1 MVSVLWAAG
10 CFQGLLVVAR
20 FVLNLLN
27 FIPSAVCVYHSAPT
41 ENCTVDNKSS
51 HILDNQQTRININN
65 VGTFVED
72 ANSILLIAVIFSW
85 KVFRLKNFI
94 RALPR
99 VGYFWVWCLLCATT
113 ALSLL
118 YVDIVHGKDRKGNV
132 KVEAVALISEMVLL
146 TVLASAINFITKQ
159 IYLNWVKRNFRDN
172 SFTQRIYKPLFFSV
186 LSAYF
191 IRNLGL
197 FIYDTALV
205 SLSISLV
212 KGKKVQGT
220 RDWDSLLLVLAAAFR
235 GSFAKFFF
243 QKILQDQQLPE
254 VSHGK
259 YDLIAIIV
267 MQRHVFFSHFQFGLM
282 KGKSVSKNLGT
293 RQGLILKYG
302 PGFYFNLM
310 FILVRWPEIYYPQNW

>member
-27 FIPSAVCVYHSAPT
+27 FIPAAVCVYHTAPT
-41 ENCTVDNKSS
+41 EHCEY
-51 HILDNQQTRININN
+51 HILGNQQASNTINY
-65 VGTFVED
+65 VGTLVED

-85 KVFRLKNFI
+85 EVFRVKNFI

-99 VGYFWVWCLLCATT
+99 VGYFWVWCLLCVTN
-113 ALSLL
+113 ALSTL
-118 YVDIVHGKDRKGNV
+118 YVDTVHGKDHKGNV
-132 KVEAVALISEMVLL
+132 NVQAVALISEMILL
-146 TVLASAINFITKQ
+146 TVLASAINFITNQ
-159 IYLNWVKRNFRDN
+159 IYLNWVKGNFRDN
-172 SFTQRIYKPLFFSV
+172 SFTQRIYKLLFLSV

-191 IRNLGL
+191 IRNLGF

-212 KGKKVQGT
+212 KGKKVQGW
-220 RDWDSLLLVLAAAFR
+220 RDWDSLLLLLTAAFR

-243 QKILQDQQLPE
+243 QKIFQGQQLPE

-259 YDLIAIIV
+259 YDLITI
-267 MQRHVFFSHFQFGLM
+267 S
-282 KGKSVSKNLGT
+282 
-293 RQGLILKYG
+293 
-302 PGFYFNLM
+302 PGANVK
-310 FILVRWPEIYYPQNW
+310 I

>member
-1 MVSVLWAAG
+1 MSFAVSIFTLEYWRGSFFNEMVSVLWAAG

-27 FIPSAVCVYHSAPT
+27 FIPAAVCVYHSAPT
-41 ENCTVDNKSS
+41 ENCKVDNKSY
-51 HILDNQQTRININN
+51 HILGNQQATSNTINS
-65 VGTFVED
+65 VGTLVED

-99 VGYFWVWCLLCATT
+99 VGYFWVWCLLCVAN
-113 ALSLL
+113 ALSTL
-118 YVDIVHGKDRKGNV
+118 YVDIVHGKDHKGNV
-132 KVEAVALISEMVLL
+132 NVQAVALISEMILL
-146 TVLASAINFITKQ
+146 TVLASAINFITNQ
-159 IYLNWVKRNFRDN
+159 IYLNWVKRNFRDS
-172 SFTQRIYKPLFFSV
+172 SFIQRIYKLLFLSV

-191 IRNLGL
+191 IRNLGF

-212 KGKKVQGT
+212 KGKKVQGS
-220 RDWDSLLLVLAAAFR
+220 RDWDSLLLLLTAAFR

-243 QKILQDQQLPE
+243 QKIFQGQQLPE

-259 YDLIAIIV
+259 YDLITVIIIK
-267 MQRHVFFSHFQFGLM
+267 QRHVFFAHRPISIRLT
-282 KGKSVSKNLGT
+282 KGKFVS
-293 RQGLILKYG
+293 
-302 PGFYFNLM
+302 
-310 FILVRWPEIYYPQNW
+310 